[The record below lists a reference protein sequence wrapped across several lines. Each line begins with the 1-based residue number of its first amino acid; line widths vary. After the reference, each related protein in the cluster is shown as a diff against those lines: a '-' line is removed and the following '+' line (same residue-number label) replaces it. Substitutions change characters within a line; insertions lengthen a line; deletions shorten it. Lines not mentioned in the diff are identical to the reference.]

1 MLDPYKIRNDFPMY
15 RNKIKMQGKD
25 LVWLDN
31 ASTTFK
37 PDCVLE
43 AVSRYYTKETSNSH
57 RGDYDLCFNM
67 DMEVLNAR
75 RTVAKFISSKDTEVV
90 FTSGTTAS
98 INLVA
103 FGYGVKYLTKN
114 DKILLTQAE
123 HASNV
128 LPWYKVSEMTGCQVD
143 FIPLD
148 KDGRLTPENLEKALT
163 PDVKL
168 VCVAHVTN
176 VLGYIAPIKE
186 LAAIAHKHGALIV
199 VDGAQS
205 VPHIKM
211 DVKDSDIDFL
221 SFSGHKMCGPTG
233 IGVLYGKFDLLSKM
247 EPFMTGGGMNA
258 KFDMCGD
265 VNYLEPP
272 LRFEA
277 GTQNLEGIIGL
288 HAAID
293 YLTSIGLDNI
303 EKHEE
308 ELKKYCVEKL
318 KATGKCTIYNEKSEG
333 GIVTFNVNNV
343 FAQDAATYLNS
354 RGIACRSGQHCAKI
368 LIDFL
373 GTIATIRAS
382 FYLYTTKEDIDAL
395 VDAVSTCEGDYLNAY
410 FN

>member
-75 RTVAKFISSKDTEVV
+75 RTVAKFINSKDTEVV

-233 IGVLYGKFDLLSKM
+233 IGVLYAKFDLLSKM

>member
-75 RTVAKFISSKDTEVV
+75 RAVAKFINSKDTEVV

-354 RGIACRSGQHCAKI
+354 KGIACRSGQHCAKI

-382 FYLYTTKEDIDAL
+382 FYLYTTKEDIDTL